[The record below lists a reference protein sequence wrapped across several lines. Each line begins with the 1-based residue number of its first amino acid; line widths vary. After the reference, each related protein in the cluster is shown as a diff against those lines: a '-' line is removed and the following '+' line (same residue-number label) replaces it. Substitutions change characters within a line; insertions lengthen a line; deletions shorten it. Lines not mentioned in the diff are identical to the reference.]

1 MTKGE
6 WLFLGLTVA
15 TFLSFSA
22 VLGYFSWVQSQID
35 RANRRRDSGMHPI
48 PLAPS
53 VRPKAKGVNDG
64 VSIPIGP
71 RDLERVP

>member
-22 VLGYFSWVQSQID
+22 VLGCFSWVQSQID
-35 RANRRRDSGMHPI
+35 RVNRRPDSGMT
-48 PLAPS
+48 LFLWL
-53 VRPKAKGVNDG
+53 
-64 VSIPIGP
+64 P
-71 RDLERVP
+71 RSDPRSTG